1 MRAPDFWQRRR
12 DWRSLLLSPAATAYG
27 WAARCRARS
36 VQPWTATVPVI
47 CIGNLVAGGA
57 GKTPVA
63 LSVMAM
69 LQRQG
74 IAAHF
79 LTRGHGGKLIGPVRV
94 DPGAHDAADVGDE
107 PLLLAEAAPTWVA
120 GDRVAGAQA
129 AIAAGARAIVMD
141 DGFQN
146 PSLAKSLSLIVVDGG
161 YGFGNGLL
169 LPAGPLRETVAE
181 GLAHAQAVV
190 LIGEDR
196 TSAAAQVGNALPILH
211 ARLTPAPGSDPGG
224 TDLSGRRVLA
234 FAGIGR
240 PEKFFESLREAGAEI
255 AESKLFPD
263 HHPYSAAEID
273 AILQQARAAGLLPVT
288 TRKDWVRLPPD
299 RRDGIAVLDITLTWQ
314 DEAALTALLDG
325 LFTARQGDA

>member
-1 MRAPDFWQRRR
+1 MRAPNFWQRRS
-12 DWRSLLLSPAATAYG
+12 DWRSLLLSPAAFAYG
-27 WAARCRARS
+27 WAARCRARTAH
-36 VQPWTATVPVI
+36 PWTATVPVI
-47 CIGNLVAGGA
+47 CIGNLVVGGA

-63 LSVMAM
+63 LAIMAL
-69 LQRQG
+69 LQGQG

-79 LTRGHGGKLIGPVRV
+79 LTRGHGGSLTGPVRV
-94 DPGAHDAADVGDE
+94 DPGAHGAADVGDE

-120 GDRVAGAQA
+120 GDRVAGARA
-129 AIAAGARAIVMD
+129 AIAAGAQAIVMD

-146 PSLAKSLSLIVVDGG
+146 PSLAKTLSLIVVDGG

-196 TSAAAQVGNALPILH
+196 TGAAAQVGNALPILR
-211 ARLTPAPGSDPGG
+211 ARLTPAPGIDPGG
-224 TDLSGRRVLA
+224 TNLFGRRVLA

-240 PEKFFESLREAGAEI
+240 PEKFFDSVREAGAEI
-255 AESKLFPD
+255 AESQSFPD
-263 HHPYSAAEID
+263 HHPYGATEID
-273 AILQQARAAGLLPVT
+273 AILKQAGDAGLLPVT

-299 RRDGIAVLDITLTWQ
+299 HRSGIAVLDITLTWQ
-314 DEAALTALLDG
+314 DETALAALLAG
-325 LFTARQGDA
+325 LFTTRQDDV

>member
-27 WAARCRARS
+27 WAARCRARTA
-36 VQPWTATVPVI
+36 QPWTATVPVI

-63 LSVMAM
+63 LSVMAV

-74 IAAHF
+74 VAAHF
-79 LTRGHGGKLIGPVRV
+79 LTRGHGGKLTGPVRV
-94 DPGAHDAADVGDE
+94 DPGAHGAADVGDE
-107 PLLLAEAAPTWVA
+107 PLLLAEAAPTWVT
-120 GDRVAGAQA
+120 GDRVAGARA
-129 AIAAGARAIVMD
+129 AIAAGAKAIVMD

-146 PSLAKSLSLIVVDGG
+146 PSLAKNLSLIVVDGG

-196 TSAAAQVGNALPILH
+196 TGAAAEVGNALPILR
-211 ARLTPAPGSDPGG
+211 ARLTPAPESDPGG

-255 AESKLFPD
+255 AESKPFPD
-263 HHPYSAAEID
+263 HHPYGAAEID
-273 AILQQARAAGLLPVT
+273 TILQQARDAGLLPVT
-288 TRKDWVRLPPD
+288 TRKDWVRLPPG
-299 RRDGIAVLDITLTWQ
+299 RRDGIAVLDIALIWQ
-314 DEAALTALLDG
+314 DEAALTALLAD
-325 LFTARQGDA
+325 LFTAEQGDA